1 MTVRTLLRYLIGNRQ
16 AILDLASSR
25 WSLLVG
31 ALFVLSAGFARE
43 YDGSDLRREPWH
55 LALPFGASLVS
66 SLALFCL
73 AWCGQFRKEPRPVF
87 VSAYL
92 SFLGLFWMTA
102 PLAWFYAVPYE
113 HFLSAVDAVRA
124 NLWTLGLVSVWR
136 VALMSRVLVVLLN
149 YRPWAAV
156 SVVLLFGDTVA
167 LFLLQFVPIPLID
180 LMGGLHL
187 TDSDRLLQEVT
198 IGVLFAG
205 GCSFV
210 LWLFLAALAFAESR
224 LRWEIPAP
232 VGAPSFRPSV
242 PLLGLALVSLAIWAM
257 VLPFTQPEQQLRFRV
272 EKLFQTCRVRD
283 AVAEMSA
290 HQLSEFPPHW
300 NPPPRVYF
308 SQGQHTQVILDVCN
322 EFAAQPTAKW
332 VSDCYLRK
340 LRLVLSSPWVSE
352 PTLHEAAKAL
362 RALPESEAVLAEL
375 EQAGYPH
382 HAALIRTCM
391 REPPNKP

>member
-1 MTVRTLLRYLIGNRQ
+1 MTVSTLLRYLIGNRQ

-43 YDGSDLRREPWH
+43 YDGNDLRMEPWH

-87 VSAYL
+87 ISAYL

-102 PLAWFYAVPYE
+102 PLAWSYAVPYE
-113 HFLSAVDAVRA
+113 RFLSAVDAVLA

-136 VALMSRVLVVLLN
+136 VALMSRALVVLLN

-167 LFLLQFVPIPLID
+167 LFLLQFVPIPLINI
-180 LMGGLHL
+180 MGGLHL

-210 LWLFLAALAFAESR
+210 LEARLARLETGLSMRNRSQSLSCSR
-224 LRWEIPAP
+224 
-232 VGAPSFRPSV
+232 
-242 PLLGLALVSLAIWAM
+242 
-257 VLPFTQPEQQLRFRV
+257 T
-272 EKLFQTCRVRD
+272 
-283 AVAEMSA
+283 
-290 HQLSEFPPHW
+290 
-300 NPPPRVYF
+300 
-308 SQGQHTQVILDVCN
+308 
-322 EFAAQPTAKW
+322 
-332 VSDCYLRK
+332 
-340 LRLVLSSPWVSE
+340 SSTTTFGG
-352 PTLHEAAKAL
+352 TLHKLIAPRHVSAAFG
-362 RALPESEAVLAEL
+362 PIGAVLALGGPGHRLGLRRRLAE
-375 EQAGYPH
+375 EEIIECHDRNEPKRAGH
-382 HAALIRTCM
+382 HAEVIHRT
-391 REPPNKP
+391 PFTGVKSGQTLWQV